1 MQKGLFIVFEGNN
14 GAGKTTIINELIK
27 KLNLNNESEFV
38 DIKNNRKIYNWNIY
52 KFPNRTTTLGKKID
66 DFLKNKIKLSSKDVE
81 LKFFADNRKEF
92 QDEME
97 YILNQGY
104 NILCD
109 RYIYSSMAYTL
120 TDQSINIINNNNI
133 KILSIDQILSYD
145 RNFIKPD
152 YIFLIKGDHLHL
164 RNEQNELYHKNEL
177 FNNILL
183 NNYIIS
189 IQKTSNKF
197 AIINNKFGELENSI
211 NSVIIILN
219 TLLYNKLHKI
229 NS

>member
-152 YIFLIKGDHLHL
+152 YIFLIKGDHLYL

-197 AIINNKFGELENSI
+197 AIINNKFGELDNSI
-211 NSVIIILN
+211 HSIIIIIN

-229 NS
+229 N

>member
-27 KLNLNNESEFV
+27 KLNLNNDSEFV
-38 DIKNNRKIYNWNIY
+38 DIKNNKKIYNWNIY

-197 AIINNKFGELENSI
+197 AIINNKFGELDNSI
-211 NSVIIILN
+211 HSIIIIIN

-229 NS
+229 N

>member
-27 KLNLNNESEFV
+27 KLNLNNDSEFV
-38 DIKNNRKIYNWNIY
+38 DIKNNKKIYNWNIY

-152 YIFLIKGDHLHL
+152 YIFLIKGDHLYL

-197 AIINNKFGELENSI
+197 AIINNKFGELDNSI
-211 NSVIIILN
+211 HSIIIIIN

-229 NS
+229 N

>member
-27 KLNLNNESEFV
+27 KLNLNNDSEFV
-38 DIKNNRKIYNWNIY
+38 DIKNNKKIYNWNIY

-152 YIFLIKGDHLHL
+152 YIFLIKGDHLYL

-197 AIINNKFGELENSI
+197 AIINNKFGELDNSI
-211 NSVIIILN
+211 HSIIIIIN